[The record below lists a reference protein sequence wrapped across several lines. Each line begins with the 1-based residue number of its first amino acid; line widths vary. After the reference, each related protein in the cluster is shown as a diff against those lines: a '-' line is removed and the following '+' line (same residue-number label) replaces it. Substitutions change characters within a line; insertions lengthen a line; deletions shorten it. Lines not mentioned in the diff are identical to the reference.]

1 MNMSEDKIWSHFT
14 EHSKMFN
21 SHAYINFVTG
31 FELTNQEFAK
41 FVQPKPLNIRRFE
54 ILLGSIYGGYD
65 IPTDLLNK
73 EKEDRFNLFHTLG
86 TVHLMEK

>member
-1 MNMSEDKIWSHFT
+1 M
-14 EHSKMFN
+14 
-21 SHAYINFVTG
+21 
-31 FELTNQEFAK
+31 NQEFAK

-73 EKEDRFNLFHTLG
+73 EKADRLNLFHTLG
-86 TVHLMEK
+86 TVHLMEKFVQKVERVSDQERNAHKLCPKTGQGITK